1 MIPKKMEV
9 GLMDSGSKFMVV
21 AAVVIV
27 ALVLQVGLI
36 IADRHDSPGKAAVE
50 FSKAYF
56 KQNECM
62 AYRLCGDVIAD
73 EEIDVVGDYINRV
86 ADEARADGYKPS
98 WMRMALSH
106 TEVEVEMLD
115 ENTAE
120 VHLTS
125 SSMRSVNPV
134 FGLVSKV
141 FLLGD
146 SYEVDDTLTVVKEA
160 DGWKVCGQ
168 PYALIE
174 G

>member
-1 MIPKKMEV
+1 MILDNMEV
-9 GLMDSGSKFMVV
+9 GLMDSGNKLMVV

-27 ALVLQVGLI
+27 ALVLQVGFI

-62 AYRLCGDVIAD
+62 AYRLCSDLLAD
-73 EEIDVVGDYINRV
+73 EEVDVVGDYINRV
-86 ADEARADGYKPS
+86 ADEARVNGYKPR

-106 TEVEVEMLD
+106 TELDVAMLD
-115 ENTAE
+115 ENTAK

-125 SSMRSVNPV
+125 RRMRSVNPV

-141 FLLGD
+141 FFLGETF
-146 SYEVDDTLTVVKEA
+146 EVEETLTVIREE

-168 PYALIE
+168 PYSLIE

>member
-1 MIPKKMEV
+1 
-9 GLMDSGSKFMVV
+9 MDSGNKFIVV
-21 AAVVIV
+21 ASVVIV
-27 ALVLQVGLI
+27 WLVLQVGLI

-56 KQNECM
+56 KQNDCM
-62 AYRLCGDVIAD
+62 AYRLCSDVLAD
-73 EEIDVVGDYINRV
+73 EETDVVGDYINRV
-86 ADEARADGYKPS
+86 ADEASANGFKPR

-134 FGLVSKV
+134 FGLVSKLF
-141 FLLGD
+141 FLGE
-146 SYEVDDTLTVVKEA
+146 SSEVDETLTVIKEA

-168 PYALIE
+168 PYSLVE

>member
-1 MIPKKMEV
+1 
-9 GLMDSGSKFMVV
+9 MDSGNKFMVL
-21 AAVVIV
+21 ASVVIV
-27 ALVLQVGLI
+27 ALVLQVVLI

-62 AYRLCGDVIAD
+62 AYRLCSDVIAD
-73 EEIDVVGDYINRV
+73 GQTDVVDDYINRV
-86 ADEARADGYKPS
+86 ADEARADGFKPS

-125 SSMRSVNPV
+125 SSMRSINPV
-134 FGLVSKV
+134 FGLVSKLF
-141 FLLGD
+141 FLGET
-146 SYEVDDTLTVVKEA
+146 YEVDGTLTVIKEA

-168 PYALIE
+168 PYDLID

>member
-1 MIPKKMEV
+1 MEE
-9 GLMDSGSKFMVV
+9 GLMDSGNKIMVL
-21 AAVVIV
+21 ASVVIV
-27 ALVLQVGLI
+27 AFVLQIVLI

-62 AYRLCGDVIAD
+62 VYRLCSDVIAD
-73 EEIDVVGDYINRV
+73 EENDVVGDYINRV
-86 ADEARADGYKPS
+86 ADEARANGFKPS

-106 TEVEVEMLD
+106 TEVEVEMQD

-125 SSMRSVNPV
+125 SSMRSINPV
-134 FGLVSKV
+134 FGLVSKLF
-141 FLLGD
+141 FLGE
-146 SYEVDDTLTVVKEA
+146 SYDVDATLTVIKEA

-168 PYALIE
+168 PYSLVE

>member
-1 MIPKKMEV
+1 MEE
-9 GLMDSGSKFMVV
+9 GLMDSGNKIMVL
-21 AAVVIV
+21 ASVVIV
-27 ALVLQVGLI
+27 ALVLQVVLI

-62 AYRLCGDVIAD
+62 AYRLCSDVVAD
-73 EEIDVVGDYINRV
+73 DGIDVVGDYINRV
-86 ADEARADGYKPS
+86 ADEARANGFKPS

-106 TEVEVEMLD
+106 TQVEVEMLD
-115 ENTAE
+115 ENTAA
-120 VHLTS
+120 VHLTG

-134 FGLVSKV
+134 FGLVSKFF
-141 FLLGD
+141 FLGE
-146 SYEVDDTLTVVKEA
+146 SYDVDETLTVVKEA

-168 PYALIE
+168 PYTLIE

>member
-1 MIPKKMEV
+1 MISDKTEE
-9 GLMDSGSKFMVV
+9 GLMDSGNKFMVV
-21 AAVVIV
+21 ASVVIV
-27 ALVLQVGLI
+27 ALVLQVVLI

-62 AYRLCGDVIAD
+62 AYRLCSDVIAD

-86 ADEARADGYKPS
+86 ADEARADGYKPR

-115 ENTAE
+115 ENTAD
-120 VHLTS
+120 VHLTGH
-125 SSMRSVNPV
+125 SMRSVNPV
-134 FGLVSKV
+134 FGLVSKL
-141 FLLGD
+141 FLLGE
-146 SYEVDDTLTVVKEA
+146 SYDVDETLTVIKEA

-168 PYALIE
+168 PYSLVE

>member
-1 MIPKKMEV
+1 MNI
-9 GLMDSGSKFMVV
+9 GNKFMVLASV
-21 AAVVIV
+21 AFV
-27 ALVLQVGLI
+27 ALVLIVVLNI
-36 IADRHDSPGKAAVE
+36 VDRHDSPGKAAVE

-62 AYRLCGDVIAD
+62 AYRLCSDLIAD

-86 ADEARADGYKPS
+86 ADEARTNGFKPS

-106 TEVEVEMLD
+106 TEVEVEMLN

-125 SSMRSVNPV
+125 RRMRSVNPV

-141 FLLGD
+141 FFLGE
-146 SYEVDDTLTVVKEA
+146 SYDVDETLTVVMEA

-168 PYALIE
+168 PYTLIE

>member
-1 MIPKKMEV
+1 
-9 GLMDSGSKFMVV
+9 MDSGNKFMVV
-21 AAVVIV
+21 ASVVIV
-27 ALVLQVGLI
+27 ALVLQVVLI

-56 KQNECM
+56 KQNDCM
-62 AYRLCGDVIAD
+62 AYRLCSDLIAN
-73 EEIDVVGDYINRV
+73 EEVDVVGDYINRV
-86 ADEARADGYKPS
+86 ADEARADGFKPS

-106 TEVEVEMLD
+106 TEVDVEMLD

-125 SSMRSVNPV
+125 HSMRSINPV

-141 FLLGD
+141 FLLGE

>member
-1 MIPKKMEV
+1 
-9 GLMDSGSKFMVV
+9 MDSGNKIMVV
-21 AAVVIV
+21 ASVVIV
-27 ALVLQVGLI
+27 ALVLQVVLI

-50 FSKAYF
+50 FSEAYF

-62 AYRLCGDVIAD
+62 AYRLCSDVIAD
-73 EEIDVVGDYINRV
+73 EEINVVGDYINRV
-86 ADEARADGYKPS
+86 ADEARTNGFKPR

-115 ENTAE
+115 ENSAE

-125 SSMRSVNPV
+125 SSMRSVNPI
-134 FGLVSKV
+134 FGLVSKLF
-141 FLLGD
+141 FLGE
-146 SYEVDDTLTVVKEA
+146 SYDVAETLTVIKEA

-168 PYALIE
+168 PYSLVE

>member
-1 MIPKKMEV
+1 
-9 GLMDSGSKFMVV
+9 MDSGNKFIVL
-21 AAVVIV
+21 ASVVIA
-27 ALVLQVGLI
+27 ALVLQVVLI

-56 KQNECM
+56 KLNKCM
-62 AYRLCGDVIAD
+62 AYRLCSDVLAD
-73 EEIDVVGDYINRV
+73 EEIDVVDDYINRV
-86 ADEARADGYKPS
+86 ADEARANGFKPR

-106 TEVEVEMLD
+106 IEIKTEMID

-125 SSMRSVNPV
+125 SSMRSINPV
-134 FGLVSKV
+134 FGLVSKIF
-141 FLLGD
+141 FLGETYD
-146 SYEVDDTLTVVKEA
+146 VDENLTVIKEE

-168 PYALIE
+168 PYSLIE

>member
-1 MIPKKMEV
+1 MIPNKTEE
-9 GLMDSGSKFMVV
+9 GLMDSGNKFMVV
-21 AAVVIV
+21 ASVVIV
-27 ALVLQVGLI
+27 ALVLQVVLI

-62 AYRLCGDVIAD
+62 AYRLCSDVIAD

-86 ADEARADGYKPS
+86 ADEARADGYKPR

-115 ENTAE
+115 ENTAD
-120 VHLTS
+120 VHLTGH
-125 SSMRSVNPV
+125 SMRSVNPV
-134 FGLVSKV
+134 FGLVSKL
-141 FLLGD
+141 FLLGE
-146 SYEVDDTLTVVKEA
+146 SYDVDETLTVIKEA

-168 PYALIE
+168 PYSLVE

>member
-1 MIPKKMEV
+1 
-9 GLMDSGSKFMVV
+9 MDSGNKFMVLV
-21 AAVVIV
+21 SVVIV
-27 ALVLQVGLI
+27 ALILQVVLI
-36 IADRHDSPGKAAVE
+36 IADRHDSPGLAAVE

-56 KQNECM
+56 KQNQCM
-62 AYRLCGDVIAD
+62 ATRLCSDIIAD
-73 EEIDVVGDYINRV
+73 AEADIVDDYINRV
-86 ADEARADGYKPS
+86 ADEARANGFKPS

-125 SSMRSVNPV
+125 SRMRSINPV

-141 FLLGD
+141 FFLGE
-146 SYEVDDTLTVVKEA
+146 SHELEETLTVVKEA
-160 DGWKVCGQ
+160 DGWKVCGE